1 MAEWTGPL
9 YLASYFVA
17 YAALHSLMASRR
29 FKDLARRRLPGM
41 QPWYR
46 LVYSAVAV
54 ITLAPLGLM
63 MLWLPDR
70 LLYVVPRPWLYL
82 LILIQAGAVLGLMLT
97 LKQIGP
103 WSFLGLIPSR
113 DDDLASGSLEVKGF
127 YCWTR
132 NPLFLF
138 SLVLIWSSTFMTV
151 NQLTVYLLISIYFY
165 LGALHEE
172 RRLSAE
178 LGAAFRDYRATV
190 PRFVP
195 RPGRCYQRG
204 RYQSDQRA

>member
-1 MAEWTGPL
+1 MEWAGPL
-9 YLASYFVA
+9 YLAAYFAGFAV
-17 YAALHSLMASRR
+17 LHSLMASRQ
-29 FKDLARRRLPGM
+29 FKELVRRRMPGI

-46 LVYSAVAV
+46 LAYSVVAV
-54 ITLAPLGLM
+54 VTLAPLGLM

-70 LLYVVPRPWLYL
+70 LLYVAPPPWMYL
-82 LILIQAGAVLGLMLT
+82 LLLVQAGAVLGLLFT

-103 WSFLGLIPSR
+103 RSFLGLTPSR
-113 DDDLASGSLEVKGF
+113 DDDLASGSLEVKGI

-138 SLVLIWSSTFMTV
+138 GLLLIWFTPFMTV
-151 NQLTVYLLISIYFY
+151 NLLTIYLLISAYFY

-172 RRLSAE
+172 RRLSVE
-178 LGAAFRDYRATV
+178 LGAAFQDYRAIV

-204 RYQSDQRA
+204 QGR